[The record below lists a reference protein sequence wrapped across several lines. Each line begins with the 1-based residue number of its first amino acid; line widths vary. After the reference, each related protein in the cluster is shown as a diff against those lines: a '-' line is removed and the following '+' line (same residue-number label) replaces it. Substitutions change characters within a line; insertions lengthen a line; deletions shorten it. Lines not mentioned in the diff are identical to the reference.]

1 MTYIKDMTQQDQIE
15 KLKIHCSANNFSDRT
30 TENYAHPVDLFLTW
44 LEKTK
49 KEITRESIYEYQA
62 VLKRKKFETATI
74 KLHACAIRYYLRS
87 VLNRE
92 DLVSSMPTIKQV
104 SKLPVVLSKEE
115 VKKMI
120 GSALNQ
126 THRMILTVLYSCGLR
141 CEEML
146 SVRLMDI
153 DFDRKN
159 ILIHGKG
166 ARDRFVPI
174 GPKVISLIKETI
186 IGLGPKDYLCTSIRR
201 GPLDKSGRQLS
212 KRTIGKIVETC
223 ARKAGITKR
232 VYPHLLRH
240 SVATHLIEDGVDIRY
255 IQVLLGH
262 SSILATAHY
271 TQIATMPNNTMECK
285 TNYLFD

>member
-1 MTYIKDMTQQDQIE
+1 MAYIHGMMQQLE
-15 KLKIHCSANNFSDRT
+15 KLKEHCQANNFSDRT
-30 TENYAHPVDLFLTW
+30 SENYIYSVKCFLEW
-44 LEKTK
+44 LDKSK
-49 KEITRESIYEYQA
+49 KEIDRDSLYKYHSI
-62 VLKRKKFETATI
+62 LKNKKFETATI

-87 VLNRE
+87 VLNRD

-104 SKLPVVLSKEE
+104 SKLPVILSKDE
-115 VKKMI
+115 VKRMI
-120 GSALNQ
+120 GSALNK
-126 THRMILTVLYSCGLR
+126 THKMILTVLYSCGLR

-146 SVRLMDI
+146 SIKIMDI

-174 GPKVISLIKETI
+174 GQKIICLIKDTI
-186 IGLGPKDYLCTSIRR
+186 CGLKPKDYLCTSIRR
-201 GPLDKSGRQLS
+201 GPLDRSGRLLS
-212 KRTIGKIVETC
+212 SRTIGKIVENC
-223 ARKAGITKR
+223 AQRAGITKR

-262 SSILATAHY
+262 SSILATSHY
-271 TQIATMPNNTMECK
+271 TQIATMSNNTMECK

>member
-1 MTYIKDMTQQDQIE
+1 MMKQIE
-15 KLKIHCSANNFSDRT
+15 KLRIHCSANNFSEKT
-30 TENYAHPVDLFLTW
+30 SENYVRPVELFLNW
-44 LEKTK
+44 LENK
-49 KEITRESIYEYQA
+49 KREIDRESLFEYHA
-62 VLKRKKFETATI
+62 VLKKKGYETATI

-87 VLNRE
+87 VLNRN
-92 DLVSSMPTIKQV
+92 DLVSSMPTVKQV

-115 VKKMI
+115 VKRMI
-120 GSALNQ
+120 GSALNK
-126 THRMILTVLYSCGLR
+126 THKMILTVLYSCGLR

-166 ARDRFVPI
+166 SRDRFVPI

-186 IGLGPKDYLCTSIRR
+186 VGLGPKDHLCTSIRR
-201 GPLDKSGRQLS
+201 GPLDQSGRLLS
-212 KRTIGKIVETC
+212 SRTIGKIVENS
-223 ARKAGITKR
+223 ARRAGITKR

-240 SVATHLIEDGVDIRY
+240 SVATHLIEDGVDISY

-262 SSILATAHY
+262 SSILATSHY

>member
-1 MTYIKDMTQQDQIE
+1 MMQPIE
-15 KLKIHCSANNFSDRT
+15 EMKTHCLANNFSERT
-30 TENYAHPVDLFLTW
+30 ITSYSHSLKLFLLW
-44 LEKTK
+44 IEKGK
-49 KEITRESIYEYQA
+49 KEIDRDSIYEYQA
-62 VLKRKKFETATI
+62 ILKRKKLETSTI

-92 DLVSSMPTIKQV
+92 DLVSSMPTVKQV

-115 VKKMI
+115 VKRLV
-120 GSALNQ
+120 GSALNE
-126 THRMILTVLYSCGLR
+126 THKMILTVLYSCGLR

-146 SVRLMDI
+146 SIRIMDI

-166 ARDRFVPI
+166 SKDRFVPI
-174 GPKVISLIKETI
+174 GVQIVALIKKTI
-186 IGLGPKDYLCTSIRR
+186 SDLVPKDYLCTTIRK
-201 GPLDKSGRQLS
+201 GPLDRSGRRMS
-212 KRTIGKIVETC
+212 KRTIGKIVENC
-223 ARKAGITKR
+223 AKKAGITKR

-262 SSILATAHY
+262 SSILATSHY
-271 TQIATMPNNTMECK
+271 TQIATMPNKTMESK
-285 TNYLFD
+285 INYLFD

>member
-1 MTYIKDMTQQDQIE
+1 MMQQIE
-15 KLKIHCSANNFSDRT
+15 KLKTHCLANNFTDRT
-30 TENYAHPVDLFLTW
+30 TENYIKPVELFLKW
-44 LEKTK
+44 LEISK
-49 KEITRESIYEYQA
+49 KEIDRESIYEYHA
-62 VLKRKKFETATI
+62 VLKKKKYETATI
-74 KLHACAIRYYLRS
+74 KLHACAIRYFLRS

-92 DLVSSMPTIKQV
+92 DLVSSMPTVKQI
-104 SKLPVVLSKEE
+104 SKLPVILSKDE
-115 VKKMI
+115 VKRLI

-126 THRMILTVLYSCGLR
+126 THKMILTVLYSCGLR
-141 CEEML
+141 CDEML
-146 SVRLMDI
+146 SIRLMDI

-174 GPKVISLIKETI
+174 GPKVIMLIKETI
-186 IGLGPKDYLCTSIRR
+186 NGLGPKDYLCTSVRR
-201 GPLDKSGRQLS
+201 GPLDRSGRQLS
-212 KRTIGKIVETC
+212 KRTIGKIVENC

-262 SSILATAHY
+262 SSILATSHY

>member
-1 MTYIKDMTQQDQIE
+1 MIQQEQIE
-15 KLKIHCSANNFSDRT
+15 TLKIHCSANNFSDRT
-30 TENYAHPVDLFLTW
+30 TENYIYSVECFLKW
-44 LEKTK
+44 LEKSK
-49 KEITRESIYEYQA
+49 KEIDRESIYEYHS
-62 VLKRKKFETATI
+62 VLKKKKFETATI
-74 KLHACAIRYYLRS
+74 KLHACAIRYFLRS

-92 DLVSSMPTIKQV
+92 DLVSSMPTVKQV

-115 VKKMI
+115 VKRMI

-126 THRMILTVLYSCGLR
+126 THKMILTILYSCGLR

-146 SVRLMDI
+146 SIQIRDI

-186 IGLGPKDYLCTSIRR
+186 SDLKPKDYLCTSIRR
-201 GPLDKSGRQLS
+201 GALDRSGRLLS
-212 KRTIGKIVETC
+212 KRTIGKIVENC
-223 ARKAGITKR
+223 AQRAGITKR

-262 SSILATAHY
+262 SSILATSHY
-271 TQIATMPNNTMECK
+271 TQIATMPNNVMECK